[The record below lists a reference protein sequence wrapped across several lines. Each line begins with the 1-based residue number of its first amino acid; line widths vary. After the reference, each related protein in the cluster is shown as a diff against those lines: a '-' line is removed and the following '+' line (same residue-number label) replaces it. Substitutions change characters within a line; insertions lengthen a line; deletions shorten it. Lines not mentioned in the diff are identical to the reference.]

1 MSLDCPEV
9 EQLAAEV
16 ALGMVS
22 ATERASAL
30 AHLRQCQ
37 SCQRLVDELSA
48 VADGLLLLAPEA
60 EPSIGFESRILAA
73 TGAPERRPE
82 HRPERRPRKPWL
94 RVAVAAVAALVLGSS
109 SLLAGLALRGDGG
122 GKSEPIRSALAVT
135 ANGLATCRVF
145 AFGEERAWVF
155 VHLETPRD
163 WSADYTI
170 QVTTANPDVVETLGE
185 LRLQAGE
192 ATLGGTVDVPAKQL
206 RSIRVLKTSGELWYE
221 AVFRT

>member
-1 MSLDCPEV
+1 MSLSCPEV
-9 EQLAAEV
+9 ELLAAEV
-16 ALGMVS
+16 ALGTVS
-22 ATERASAL
+22 ATERAAAL

-37 SCQRLVDELSA
+37 SCQRLVDELST

-60 EPSIGFESRILAA
+60 EPSIGFESRVLAA
-73 TGAPERRPE
+73 TGASE
-82 HRPERRPRKPWL
+82 RPERVRPRRTRAPWL
-94 RVAVAAVAALVLGSS
+94 RAAIAAAAVLLLGSAS
-109 SLLAGLALRGDGG
+109 VLAGLAVTGDDADTT
-122 GKSEPIRSALAVT
+122 PVRTALAVN

-163 WSADYTI
+163 WAADYTV
-170 QVTTANPDVVETLGE
+170 QVTTANEGQIETLGE
-185 LRLQAGE
+185 LRLQAGV
-192 ATLGGTVDVPAKQL
+192 ATLGATVDVPANQL